1 MHLSFAVGELGLR
14 MEEFYDMP
22 WCEYLIKC
30 QAWQRIEKEKW
41 RHTRLIAFESKIGS
55 HLNPKTL
62 PRSIERYMPL
72 NEKKKSV
79 VSDEIKK
86 LYIQRMAEY
95 NAKKAQNAQPKVVNL
110 KRKKE

>member
-30 QAWQRIEKEKW
+30 LAWQRMEKEKW
-41 RHTRLIAFESKIGS
+41 RHTRLIAFESKIGA

-72 NEKKKSV
+72 NEKKSV

-110 KRKKE
+110 KRSKK

>member
-1 MHLSFAVGELGLR
+1 MLR

-30 QAWQRIEKEKW
+30 YAWKRMEKEKW
-41 RHTRLIAFESKIGS
+41 KHTRLIAFESKIGP

-62 PRSIERYMPL
+62 PRSIENYMPL
-72 NEKKKSV
+72 DGKKSK
-79 VSDEIKK
+79 VSPEMRELYKK
-86 LYIQRMAEY
+86 RMEEY
-95 NAKKAQNAQPKVVNL
+95 NAKKAEAGKKSGKDVKVVNL

>member
-1 MHLSFAVGELGLR
+1 

-55 HLNPKTL
+55 HLNPKSL
-62 PRSIERYMPL
+62 PRTIENYLPL
-72 NEKKKSV
+72 DGKRKRKVSNEIR
-79 VSDEIKK
+79 E
-86 LYIQRMAEY
+86 LYERRIAEY
-95 NAKKAQNAQPKVVNL
+95 NEAKAKQPKVVNL
-110 KRKKE
+110 KSKKE

>member
-1 MHLSFAVGELGLR
+1 

-55 HLNPKTL
+55 HLNPKSL
-62 PRSIERYMPL
+62 PRTIEKYLPL
-72 NEKKKSV
+72 DGKGKRKVSNEIR
-79 VSDEIKK
+79 E
-86 LYIQRMAEY
+86 LYERRIAEY
-95 NAKKAQNAQPKVVNL
+95 NEAKAKQPKVVNL
-110 KRKKE
+110 KSKKE

>member
-1 MHLSFAVGELGLR
+1 

-55 HLNPKTL
+55 HLNPKSL
-62 PRSIERYMPL
+62 PRTIEKYLPL
-72 NEKKKSV
+72 DGKRKRKISNETR
-79 VSDEIKK
+79 E
-86 LYIQRMAEY
+86 LYERRMAEY
-95 NAKKAQNAQPKVVNL
+95 NEAKAKAKAKQLKNVNL
-110 KRKKE
+110 KSKKE